1 MWTHNILMRHF
12 LINCL
17 GIKKTIYLYNMR
29 TKDKKNNIKK
39 VNLLIE
45 MRSQLINENPPYH
58 MDMGDPVTAGKAQYG
73 YLEGDSPELIGK
85 EVWFHTNRH
94 NIMYNKNGA
103 FGVYGKSKRGK
114 KDTTPGIIGYTND
127 ILLGGDI
134 NFDISLGYHNIMR
147 TTKDA
152 GEMSKRSQVVGVG
165 GVVQELPDDPVTLK
179 DVAEEIKYNPFIS
192 DYFHTSDGSY
202 KVLGA
207 EFVYAEYRPDGSYSL
222 HAINPILEPF
232 KIGEYNPI

>member
-1 MWTHNILMRHF
+1 
-12 LINCL
+12 
-17 GIKKTIYLYNMR
+17 MR

-127 ILLGGDI
+127 LLLGGDI

>member
-1 MWTHNILMRHF
+1 
-12 LINCL
+12 
-17 GIKKTIYLYNMR
+17 MR

-134 NFDISLGYHNIMR
+134 NFDISLG
-147 TTKDA
+147 
-152 GEMSKRSQVVGVG
+152 
-165 GVVQELPDDPVTLK
+165 
-179 DVAEEIKYNPFIS
+179 
-192 DYFHTSDGSY
+192 
-202 KVLGA
+202 
-207 EFVYAEYRPDGSYSL
+207 
-222 HAINPILEPF
+222 
-232 KIGEYNPI
+232 

>member
-1 MWTHNILMRHF
+1 
-12 LINCL
+12 
-17 GIKKTIYLYNMR
+17 MR

-45 MRSQLINENPPYH
+45 MRGHLINENPPYH
-58 MDMGDPVTAGKAQYG
+58 MGMGDPVTAGKAQYG

-165 GVVQELPDDPVTLK
+165 GVVQELPDDPFTLK

-222 HAINPILEPF
+222 HAINPIIEPF
-232 KIGEYNPI
+232 KMGEYNPI

>member
-1 MWTHNILMRHF
+1 MRF
-12 LINCL
+12 FQINYR
-17 GIKKTIYLYNMR
+17 GNKKTIYLYNMR
-29 TKDKKNNIKK
+29 TKDKINNIKK

-45 MRSQLINENPPYH
+45 MRGHLINENPPYH
-58 MDMGDPVTAGKAQYG
+58 MGMGDPVTAGKAQYG

>member
-1 MWTHNILMRHF
+1 
-12 LINCL
+12 
-17 GIKKTIYLYNMR
+17 MR

-127 ILLGGDI
+127 LLLGGDI

-207 EFVYAEYRPDGSYSL
+207 EFVYGEYRPDGSYSL
-222 HAINPILEPF
+222 HAINPIIEPF
-232 KIGEYNPI
+232 KMGEYNPI

>member
-1 MWTHNILMRHF
+1 MKYF
-12 LINCL
+12 QINCL

-127 ILLGGDI
+127 LLLGGDI

-222 HAINPILEPF
+222 HAINPIIEPF
-232 KIGEYNPI
+232 KMGEYNPI

>member
-1 MWTHNILMRHF
+1 
-12 LINCL
+12 
-17 GIKKTIYLYNMR
+17 MR

-73 YLEGDSPELIGK
+73 YLEGNSPELIGK

-222 HAINPILEPF
+222 HAINPIIEPF
-232 KIGEYNPI
+232 KMGEYNPI

>member
-1 MWTHNILMRHF
+1 
-12 LINCL
+12 
-17 GIKKTIYLYNMR
+17 MR

-127 ILLGGDI
+127 LLLGGDI

-165 GVVQELPDDPVTLK
+165 GVVQELPDDPITLK

-222 HAINPILEPF
+222 HAINPIIEPF
-232 KIGEYNPI
+232 KMGEYNPI

>member
-1 MWTHNILMRHF
+1 
-12 LINCL
+12 
-17 GIKKTIYLYNMR
+17 MR

-73 YLEGDSPELIGK
+73 YLEGNSPELIGK

-127 ILLGGDI
+127 LLLGGDI

-222 HAINPILEPF
+222 HAINPIIEPF
-232 KIGEYNPI
+232 KMGEYNPI

>member
-1 MWTHNILMRHF
+1 
-12 LINCL
+12 
-17 GIKKTIYLYNMR
+17 MR

-45 MRSQLINENPPYH
+45 MRSHLINENPPYH
-58 MDMGDPVTAGKAQYG
+58 IGMGDPVTAGKAQYG

-94 NIMYNKNGA
+94 NIMHNKNGA
-103 FGVYGKSKRGK
+103 F
-114 KDTTPGIIGYTND
+114 
-127 ILLGGDI
+127 GDI

-165 GVVQELPDDPVTLK
+165 GVVQELPDDPFTLK

>member
-1 MWTHNILMRHF
+1 MKYF
-12 LINCL
+12 QVNCL

-127 ILLGGDI
+127 LLLGGDI

-222 HAINPILEPF
+222 HAINPIIEPF
-232 KIGEYNPI
+232 KMGEYNPI

>member
-1 MWTHNILMRHF
+1 
-12 LINCL
+12 
-17 GIKKTIYLYNMR
+17 MR

-165 GVVQELPDDPVTLK
+165 GVVQELPDDPFTLK

-222 HAINPILEPF
+222 HAINPIIEPF
-232 KIGEYNPI
+232 KMGEYNPI

>member
-1 MWTHNILMRHF
+1 MWTHNILMKYF
-12 LINCL
+12 QVNCL

>member
-1 MWTHNILMRHF
+1 
-12 LINCL
+12 
-17 GIKKTIYLYNMR
+17 MR

-165 GVVQELPDDPVTLK
+165 GVVQELPDDPFTLK

>member
-1 MWTHNILMRHF
+1 
-12 LINCL
+12 
-17 GIKKTIYLYNMR
+17 MR

-165 GVVQELPDDPVTLK
+165 GVVQELPDDPITLK

-222 HAINPILEPF
+222 HAINPIIEPF
-232 KIGEYNPI
+232 KMGEYNPI

>member
-1 MWTHNILMRHF
+1 
-12 LINCL
+12 
-17 GIKKTIYLYNMR
+17 MR
-29 TKDKKNNIKK
+29 TKDKINNIKK

-45 MRSQLINENPPYH
+45 MRGHLINENPPYH
-58 MDMGDPVTAGKAQYG
+58 MGMGDPVTAGKAQYG

-222 HAINPILEPF
+222 HAINPIIEPF
-232 KIGEYNPI
+232 KMGEYNPI

>member
-1 MWTHNILMRHF
+1 
-12 LINCL
+12 
-17 GIKKTIYLYNMR
+17 MR

-222 HAINPILEPF
+222 HAINPIIEPF
-232 KIGEYNPI
+232 KMGEYNPI

>member
-1 MWTHNILMRHF
+1 
-12 LINCL
+12 
-17 GIKKTIYLYNMR
+17 MR

-207 EFVYAEYRPDGSYSL
+207 EFVYGEYRPDGSYSL
-222 HAINPILEPF
+222 HAINPIIEPF
-232 KIGEYNPI
+232 KMGEYNPI